1 MATSV
6 SLTQITTP
14 KQSLLSIYLDNHPE
28 ISKKYHA
35 ELLNYEKDLF
45 TILDIHIYWK
55 TSMFSNNLLKFLD
68 QFFHEQFATNFTL
81 LDNLTGYI
89 NELCIANSNYYDPD
103 YVYVSSLYILQYMQ
117 HVSYNIVKSNH
128 KRQIENTY
136 SDLIKIPA
144 DLYSLLPRHFI
155 RMIVNE
161 MPQKNPDIMVIL
173 NSI

>member
-14 KQSLLSIYLDNHPE
+14 KQSLLSIYLENHPE
-28 ISKKYHA
+28 IPKKFHA

-55 TSMFSNNLLKFLD
+55 TSMFSNNLLNFFDK
-68 QFFHEQFATNFTL
+68 FFHDEFTTKFTL
-81 LDNLTGYI
+81 LDNLNSYI
-89 NELCIANSNYYDPD
+89 TELCIANSNYYDPD
-103 YVYVSSLYILQYMQ
+103 YVYVSSLYLLQYIQ
-117 HVSYNIVKSNH
+117 HVSYNIVKSNQH
-128 KRQIENTY
+128 TQLKTTY

-144 DLYSLLPRHFI
+144 DLHSLLPRSFI

-161 MPQKNPDIMVIL
+161 MPQKNPDIMLIL
-173 NSI
+173 NSL